1 MDLAWF
7 GFSVRNF
14 KHFSFAIQSCRL
26 IQIKSLLKS
35 ILYTM
40 YNFLL
45 LWFSNLYIHQRVYFL
60 KMCLDFG
67 SNQIQLK
74 SYQENRVT
82 AWVKIYTLST
92 QLLQIQKLRPL
103 YFRWWYWPWSFEE
116 ITQIRNSWSWR
127 IPRGLVW
134 FYSLNFRLQLLKKK
148 KFKKIAWIQSHHLQ
162 RLWKLK
168 LLMEKFTLGV
178 KAIHCWVL
186 SPNFWKQKVC
196 WHHPAMFCFSI
207 SSKLFH
213 Q

>member
-1 MDLAWF
+1 
-7 GFSVRNF
+7 
-14 KHFSFAIQSCRL
+14 
-26 IQIKSLLKS
+26 
-35 ILYTM
+35 M

-67 SNQIQLK
+67 GSNQIQLK

-82 AWVKIYTLST
+82 EWVKIYILST

-196 WHHPAMFCFSI
+196 WHHPAMFCFST